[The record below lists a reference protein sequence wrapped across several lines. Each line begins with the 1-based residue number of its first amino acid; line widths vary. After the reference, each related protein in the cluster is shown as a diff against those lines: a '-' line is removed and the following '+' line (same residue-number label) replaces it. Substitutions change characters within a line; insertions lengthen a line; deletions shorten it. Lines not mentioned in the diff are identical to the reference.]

1 MASVRVLPPT
11 GVRPARAA
19 GMAGAGLFVLLV
31 LLSLPAAAQPPAVPR
46 DTYDDPLA
54 WRRIDAGAP
63 EFPVLVDDLGSG
75 RAHRLTG
82 RRLLLGAE
90 EIYLRSADVADVF
103 GARRVW
109 QDAVQRLT
117 LELATTSV
125 RLAAGSRLVVVGLE
139 ERLLPV
145 PLLAAEGELW
155 LPMVLVTDVLAPRAG
170 LTVRWDAAALRL
182 DLGTLDANV
191 VGLDVVPGEGSTT
204 VTLVCNEPL
213 GFRASHADQGLV
225 EIKIYDGR
233 VDPAAVA
240 LGAAQGLV
248 QSVHSRQED
257 GYAVVAVQLDDLATG
272 SRTEATDGGRRIV
285 LTVEDQRLGALPEPE
300 PRGQAHVAVEA
311 KRLETS
317 SALRVETVVLDPGHG
332 GGDVGVAGPSGSRE
346 KDVNLDVARALA
358 RYLRQEGD
366 LKVVLTREDDRSLE
380 LADRAE
386 IANRAG
392 GDLFVSVH
400 CNGWFD
406 RDAAGL
412 ETYFL
417 SPAKTNWS
425 KSVEQAENQAAPADD
440 VEFIVWELVQNKFIS
455 SSSELAEVVQHE
467 ACVSLG
473 LPDRGVKQAGF
484 RVLVGA
490 YMPAILVEVGFLSNP
505 TEETLLLSRDYQQR
519 LARAIGDAILSYRE
533 HLSRA
538 GETTGSV
545 GDRP

>member
-1 MASVRVLPPT
+1 MASIRLLPPS
-11 GVRPARAA
+11 GVSSARTTWAA
-19 GMAGAGLFVLLV
+19 CAGLLV
-31 LLSLPAAAQPPAVPR
+31 VLSLPAVAQPPAAAG
-46 DTYDDPLA
+46 DSYEDPLA

-63 EFPVLVDDLGSG
+63 ELPVLVDDLGTG
-75 RAHRLTG
+75 RSHRLTG

-117 LELATTSV
+117 LETATATV
-125 RLAAGSRLVVVGLE
+125 RLAAGSRLAVIGQD

-145 PLLAAEGELW
+145 PPLAAEGELW

-170 LTVRWDAAALRL
+170 LTIRWDPTVLRL
-182 DLGTLDANV
+182 DLGSLDANV
-191 VGLDVVPGEGSTT
+191 VGLDVMPQDGGTT
-204 VTLVCNEPL
+204 LTLICDEPL
-213 GFRASHADQGLV
+213 GFRASHVDHGLV

-233 VDPAAVA
+233 IDLAAVA
-240 LGAAQGLV
+240 LDTPQGLV
-248 QSVHSRQED
+248 RSVRSRQED
-257 GYAVVAVQLDDLATG
+257 GYAVVAVQVDELATG
-272 SRTEATDGGRRIV
+272 SHTEAADGGRRIV
-285 LTVEDQRLGALPEPE
+285 MTVEDQRLGALPEPE

-311 KRLETS
+311 GRPQTS
-317 SALRVETVVLDPGHG
+317 SNLSLRTIVLDPGHG
-332 GGDVGVAGPSGSRE
+332 GADNGVVGPSGSRE

-358 RYLRQEGD
+358 NYLRREGD
-366 LKVVLTREDDRSLE
+366 LEVVLTREDDRSLD

-386 IANRAG
+386 IANRKG
-392 GDLFVSVH
+392 GDLFVSLH

-417 SPAKTNWS
+417 SPAKSDWS
-425 KSVEQAENQAAPADD
+425 KSVEQAENQVEPVDD

-473 LPDRGVKQAGF
+473 MPDRGVKQAGF

-519 LARAIGDAILSYRE
+519 LARALGDAILTYRE
-533 HLSRA
+533 RLARSE
-538 GETTGSV
+538 ETAAATDG
-545 GDRP
+545 RP

>member
-1 MASVRVLPPT
+1 MASVRLLSPS
-11 GVRPARAA
+11 GIRAARAA
-19 GMAGAGLFVLLV
+19 AAVCAGLLV
-31 LLSLPAAAQPPAVPR
+31 LLSLPAGAQPPAVPG
-46 DTYDDPLA
+46 DAYEDPLA

-63 EFPVLVDDLGSG
+63 DLPVLVDDLGAG
-75 RAHRLTG
+75 RAHRLSG

-90 EIYLRSADVADVF
+90 ELYLRSADVADVF
-103 GARRVW
+103 GARRTW

-117 LELATTSV
+117 LDLTGASV
-125 RLAAGSRLVVVGLE
+125 RVAGGSRLVVVGQE

-145 PLLAAEGELW
+145 PVLAADGELW
-155 LPMVLVTDVLAPRAG
+155 LPMVLITDVLAPRAG
-170 LTVRWDAAALRL
+170 LTVRWDAAVLRL
-182 DLGTLDANV
+182 DLGSLDANV
-191 VGLDVVPGEGSTT
+191 LGLDVVPGEGRTT
-204 VTLVCNEPL
+204 VTVICDEPL

-233 VDPAAVA
+233 IDPTAVA
-240 LGAAQGLV
+240 LATAQGLV
-248 QSVHSRQED
+248 QSVRSRQED
-257 GYAVVAVQLDDLATG
+257 GYAMVVVQLDDLATG
-272 SRTEATDGGRRIV
+272 SHTEAADGGRRIV

-311 KRLETS
+311 GRSEAS
-317 SALRVETVVLDPGHG
+317 SGLRIQTVVLDPGHG
-332 GGDVGVAGPSGSRE
+332 GADNGVVGPSGSRE

-366 LKVVLTREDDRSLE
+366 LEVVLTREDDRNLE

-386 IANRAG
+386 IANRKG
-392 GDLFVSVH
+392 GDLFVSLH

-417 SPAKTNWS
+417 SPAKSDWS
-425 KSVEQAENQAAPADD
+425 KSVEQAENQSAPADD
-440 VEFIVWELVQNKFIS
+440 VEFIVWELVQNKFIN
-455 SSSELAEVVQHE
+455 SSSELAEVVQRE

-519 LARAIGDAILSYRE
+519 LARALGDAILAYRE
-533 HLSRA
+533 RLSRA
-538 GETTGSV
+538 RDDAGAAG
-545 GDRP
+545 GRP

>member
-1 MASVRVLPPT
+1 MMASVRLLPPP
-11 GVRPARAA
+11 GARPVRAA
-19 GMAGAGLFVLLV
+19 WVACTGLIVVLC
-31 LLSLPAAAQPPAVPR
+31 LPAAAQPPSTPG

-63 EFPVLVDDLGSG
+63 ELPVLVDDLGAG
-75 RAHRLTG
+75 RTRRLTG

-90 EIYLRSADVADVF
+90 EVYLRSADVADMF

-117 LELATTSV
+117 LELAAVSV
-125 RLAAGSRLVVVGLE
+125 RVTAGSRLVVVGQE

-145 PLLAAEGELW
+145 PVLAAEGELW
-155 LPMVLVTDVLAPRAG
+155 LPMILVTDVLAARAG
-170 LTVRWDAAALRL
+170 QIIRWNPAVLHI
-182 DLGTLDANV
+182 DLGSLDANV
-191 VGLDVVPGEGSTT
+191 TGLEVMPYDGGTT
-204 VTLVCNEPL
+204 VTVICDQPL

-233 VDPAAVA
+233 VDPTAVA
-240 LGAAQGLV
+240 LEAAQGLV
-248 QSVHSRQED
+248 RSVRSRQED
-257 GYAVVAVQLDDLATG
+257 GYAVVAIQLEGIATG
-272 SRTEATDGGRRIV
+272 SRTEAADGGRRIV
-285 LTVEDQRLGALPEPE
+285 MTVEDQRLGALPEPE

-311 KRLETS
+311 QRPEVS
-317 SALRVETVVLDPGHG
+317 SSLRITTVVLDPGHG
-332 GGDVGVAGPSGSRE
+332 GDDAGVVGPSGSRE

-366 LKVVLTREDDRSLE
+366 LEVVLTRDDDRSLE

-425 KSVEQAENQAAPADD
+425 KSVEQAENQSALADD

-505 TEETLLLSRDYQQR
+505 TEETLLLSRDYQQH
-519 LARAIGDAILSYRE
+519 LARAIGDAILTYRE
-533 HLSRA
+533 RQVRA
-538 GETTGSV
+538 DAAGAAAG
-545 GDRP
+545 GRP